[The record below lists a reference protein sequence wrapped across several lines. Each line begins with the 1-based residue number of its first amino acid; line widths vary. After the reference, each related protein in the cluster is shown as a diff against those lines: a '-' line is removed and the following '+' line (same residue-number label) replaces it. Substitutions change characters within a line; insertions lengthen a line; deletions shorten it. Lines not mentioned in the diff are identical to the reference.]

1 MTIIFLIAQGL
12 LSLFFLL
19 GGLRYLLLS
28 VATLTKN
35 ESSKFL
41 LDVPEPLIRFI
52 GVAKIVGSLAI
63 IVSTLT
69 GLAPWSVPLAALGI
83 ALLMLCAGMFHLS
96 RGEFSKLPLN
106 GILLLLALLVVV
118 GRWSWVVA

>member
-1 MTIIFLIAQGL
+1 MNVIFLTAQGL

-19 GGLRYLLLS
+19 GGLRYLFLS
-28 VATLTKN
+28 VAKLTKN
-35 ESSKFL
+35 ENSRFL

-52 GVAKIVGSLAI
+52 GVAKTVGGSAI

-69 GLAPWSVPLAALGI
+69 GLAPWSIPLAALGI
-83 ALLMLCAGMFHLS
+83 ALLMLSAGTFHLR

-106 GILLLLALLVVV
+106 GILFLLALLVIV
-118 GRWSWVVA
+118 GRWSWVTV